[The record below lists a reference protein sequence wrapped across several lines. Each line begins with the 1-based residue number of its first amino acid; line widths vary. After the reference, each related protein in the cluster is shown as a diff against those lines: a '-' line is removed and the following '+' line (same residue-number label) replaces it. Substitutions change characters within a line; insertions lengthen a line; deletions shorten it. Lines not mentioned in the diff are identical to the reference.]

1 LTSATQVETGFS
13 KELTYHP
20 DFSRVTSLTDPNGNT
35 TEFIYDTN
43 GNLIETIDALQN
55 SYFTVFNSRGQITS
69 LTDAL
74 GNVTTFDYDP
84 LTFNLILIT
93 DPELSTRGLAHDSAG
108 NLEFSTDGESD
119 QTQYA
124 YDEMNRVIE
133 RIDALSEITQFSYD
147 ENGNLVEVMDKRG
160 NSSFFVYDSRDRVIE
175 TIDPLMRSSTVG
187 YDGNGNITNTLD
199 RKSQLITFQYDSLNR
214 LTDKDLPDGN
224 QFDFTYDDEGNLLTA
239 SNNDSLLEFAYD
251 ELGRLTS
258 ERQVNNLIVG
268 ADSTVTRTYDGKG
281 NRLTMTSD
289 IGLTQYT
296 YDDLD
301 RLTSIT
307 APDSSVIG
315 FEYDDIGRR
324 TEMSMPNGVVTTYA
338 YDLASR
344 YLSITHEN
352 VGGTFSSYGYT
363 YDGNGNRTNVTV
375 NRPGLPVNP
384 TLDFSYDDIQQL
396 VSATHIISGN
406 PIETFLYDQ
415 LGNRI
420 RRDGELE
427 DAIYDAN
434 NAIEQNEGFLFVH
447 DDNGNLVEQEDR
459 NSGEVKRFEW
469 DPEDRLTQ
477 ITFHPS
483 SVSPPNSTVLYAYD
497 TDRRLM
503 NHF

>member
-1 LTSATQVETGFS
+1 
-13 KELTYHP
+13 
-20 DFSRVTSLTDPNGNT
+20 
-35 TEFIYDTN
+35 
-43 GNLIETIDALQN
+43 
-55 SYFTVFNSRGQITS
+55 
-69 LTDAL
+69 
-74 GNVTTFDYDP
+74 
-84 LTFNLILIT
+84 
-93 DPELSTRGLAHDSAG
+93 
-108 NLEFSTDGESD
+108 
-119 QTQYA
+119 
-124 YDEMNRVIE
+124 
-133 RIDALSEITQFSYD
+133 
-147 ENGNLVEVMDKRG
+147 
-160 NSSFFVYDSRDRVIE
+160 
-175 TIDPLMRSSTVG
+175 
-187 YDGNGNITNTLD
+187 
-199 RKSQLITFQYDSLNR
+199 
-214 LTDKDLPDGN
+214 LPDGN

-497 TDRRLM
+497 ALDRRIFKDIDGTTGGYTYDGEDILFESDSGNTVTASFTHGPASDEPLLM
-503 NHF
+503 ERNAVTYCYQRDVLGSVISISDEGGNIAQNYTYDSFGIAKVFDAANMEVDPSLVIKNPYTYTSRESDLESGLYFMRARYFDPTGGRFISEDPNLLSQWRLR